1 MNELA
6 NPAANYR
13 LSRTRQPSMKAAVAA
28 ALYHYFKTHVVS
40 AEVREQVGTQSSLA
54 YYFDIFQGTL
64 SRHWNSMEVWLTSYI
79 FKSLK
84 I

>member
-1 MNELA
+1 
-6 NPAANYR
+6 
-13 LSRTRQPSMKAAVAA
+13 MKAAVAA

-54 YYFDIFQGTL
+54 YYFDIFQGT
-64 SRHWNSMEVWLTSYI
+64 HWNSMEVWLTSYI